1 MTDLSGLNQGP
12 PQGITVPG
20 GDDYIDLDL
29 AGIDA
34 IQGWLPVPNGVYVLQ
49 IADAKIVQAKDP
61 RNRNIEFRN
70 TVVEHPQYTSRSI
83 GIDRIFI
90 PNRETQTPD
99 AYEKTAGFFKGKIEA
114 ITGRPY
120 SGRINVREMIG
131 LKFKAVVM
139 MVDQGFGL
147 QNNINNYLPYT
158 ADTSGIVIPQT
169 APVQRPQ
176 QGGSNGGGGTVQ
188 DQAAA
193 GRFRI

>member
-1 MTDLSGLNQGP
+1 MTDMTGGGL
-12 PQGITVPG
+12 PQGMAPG

-29 AGIDA
+29 TGVEA

-49 IADAKIVQAKDP
+49 IADAKIELAKDP
-61 RNRNIEFRN
+61 RNKNIIFRDV
-70 TVVEHPQYTSRSI
+70 VVEHPQYTNRSI

-90 PNRETQTPD
+90 PNRETQTPE
-99 AYEKTAGFFKGKIEA
+99 AYEKTAGFFKGKLEA

-139 MVDQGFGL
+139 MVDEGYGL
-147 QNNINNYLPYT
+147 QNKINNYLPYN
-158 ADTSGIVIPQT
+158 ADTSGIVVPQT
-169 APVQRPQ
+169 APVPRPPG
-176 QGGSNGGGGTVQ
+176 GGSNGGGGAVQ